1 MKIAFLYL
9 GIAAI
14 GYLIAAFLK
23 KEKDRFKWIGT
34 VLPMIVTALIFTMGF
49 RIGENQEVVT
59 NIGTIGLQ
67 SLIMALVSLAFTLAL
82 TSLLRR
88 ALGYDRFGMRR
99 KGGKTEDQ
107 EEGASDNKKKRKGK
121 LFSKSTLR
129 YLTAVIAGFLLGYL
143 LVLRFGLVTF
153 ETASEVSGIFVTYGL
168 YLMVF
173 LVGMDM
179 GFDGNLPA
187 IFKETGIRAVVFPL
201 VTALSTILS
210 MLLMKLFVNMTMK
223 EMMAIGCT
231 FGWYSLGPNIIMEAG
246 MITAGAYAFLTN
258 FLRDMISILI
268 IPWVAETFGY
278 IETVGLPQAA
288 SMDVCIATIEGA
300 TNKTTT
306 ALAFFSGAV
315 FTIVIPVFLPI
326 LVGL

>member
-9 GIAAI
+9 GIAAM
-14 GYLIAAFLK
+14 GYLIAAFLR
-23 KEKDRFKWIGT
+23 KEKDKFKWIGT
-34 VLPMIVTALIFTMGF
+34 VLPSIVTALIFLMGF
-49 RIGENQEVVT
+49 RIGENEEVVG

-67 SLIMALVSLAFTLAL
+67 SLVMALVSMAFTLAA
-82 TSLLRR
+82 TGLLRR
-88 ALGYDRFGMRR
+88 ALGYDRYGLR
-99 KGGKTEDQ
+99 KKNGGAEDA
-107 EEGASDNKKKRKGK
+107 EEVQDRGKKRKGK
-121 LFSKSTLR
+121 LFSKSTVR
-129 YLTAVIAGFLLGYL
+129 YLIAVISGFILGYL
-143 LVLRFGLVTF
+143 LVIKTGAVTF
-153 ETASEVSGIFVTYGL
+153 GTASGITGMLVTYGL

-179 GFDGNLPA
+179 GFDGSLPA
-187 IFKETGIRAVVFPL
+187 VFRETGARAFVFPL
-201 VTALSTILS
+201 VFAASTLLS
-210 MLLMKLFVNMTMK
+210 MLVMKLFVGMSMK

-258 FLRDMISILI
+258 FLRDMISILV

-288 SMDVCIATIEGA
+288 AMDVCIATIEGA
-300 TNKTTT
+300 TNKATT

-315 FTIVIPVFLPI
+315 FTMVIPVFLPI

>member
-14 GYLIAAFLK
+14 GYLIAAFLR
-23 KEKDRFKWIGT
+23 KEKNRFKWIGT
-34 VLPMIVTALIFTMGF
+34 VLPGIVTALIFLMGF
-49 RIGENQEVVT
+49 RIGENEEVVA
-59 NIGTIGLQ
+59 NIGTIGVQ
-67 SLIMALVSLAFTLAL
+67 SLIMALVSMAFTLAA
-82 TSLLRR
+82 TGLLRR
-88 ALGYDRFGMRR
+88 ALGYDRYGMRR
-99 KGGKTEDQ
+99 KGSPTEEAADNPGK
-107 EEGASDNKKKRKGK
+107 GKKRKGK
-121 LFSKSTLR
+121 LFTKSTVR
-129 YLTAVIAGFLLGYL
+129 YLIAVILGFALGYL
-143 LVLRFGLVTF
+143 LVLRTGLVTF
-153 ETASEVSGIFVTYGL
+153 ETASGITGTLVTYGL

-179 GFDGNLPA
+179 GFDGSLPA
-187 IFKETGIRAVVFPL
+187 TFRETGVRAFVFPL
-201 VTALSTILS
+201 AFAASTLVS
-210 MLLMKLFVNMTMK
+210 MLVMKLFIGLSIK
-223 EMMAIGCT
+223 EMIVIGCT

-288 SMDVCIATIEGA
+288 AMDVCIATIEGA
-300 TNKTTT
+300 TNKATT

-315 FTIVIPVFLPI
+315 FTMVIPVLLPVI
-326 LVGL
+326 VGL